1 MPNPPVRAKWAGAG
15 DPPKGWWN
23 ESRRPHGEH
32 LSRAQVDALIE
43 TARRTGRKGDRDAL
57 IIRTSFVHGLRV
69 TEACRLL
76 IEQFDFRD
84 ETVRMLRVKRGKNTT
99 HHLEAKDLK
108 AIRAHIG
115 DRRNGPVFLNERGT
129 AFDESSLHKIVSRAG
144 KEAVDKS
151 GEPYFN
157 FPVHFHMLRHAC
169 GYRMNDQGIPIRV
182 IQDWLGHRNIR
193 HTEQYTANSP
203 EAFKRVRFD

>member
-1 MPNPPVRAKWAGAG
+1 MHA
-15 DPPKGWWN
+15 
-23 ESRRPHGEH
+23 
-32 LSRAQVDALIE
+32 
-43 TARRTGRKGDRDAL
+43 
-57 IIRTSFVHGLRV
+57 LRV
-69 TEACRLL
+69 SECSALL

-99 HHLEAKDLK
+99 HNVEPKDLK
-108 AIRAHIG
+108 AIKAYIG

-129 AFDESSLHKIVSRAG
+129 AFDDSTLHKIIARAG
-144 KEAVDKS
+144 KEAVDNR

-169 GYRMNDQGIPIRV
+169 GYWLNDQGHNIRA

-193 HTEQYTANSP
+193 HTELYTANSP
-203 EAFKRVRFD
+203 EAFKRFKFD